1 MSDVRGMRGPSP
13 DDPLDLDGPDDPGGP
28 EGGEGTGG
36 EPGHEPG
43 DEDEPALAR
52 IALGL
57 DGARAAQR
65 GRTAEA
71 RAGFEALWEALGER
85 DVFHRCLVAH
95 YLADLQDDPRA
106 ELAWDRRA
114 LAAADSLSAERAR
127 TYESALQVR
136 AFYPSLHLNLASDHL
151 KLGEPDL
158 AREQLERAVRSLDAL
173 PEDAYSAS
181 IRTAV
186 DELRQRL
193 R

>member
-1 MSDVRGMRGPSP
+1 MSDVRGTRDMSAE
-13 DDPLDLDGPDDPGGP
+13 GP
-28 EGGEGTGG
+28 ERPEGSRGASAGSPRGVSGGE
-36 EPGHEPG
+36 
-43 DEDEPALAR
+43 DESALAR

-57 DGARAAQR
+57 DGVRAAQH

-85 DVFHRCLVAH
+85 DVFHRCVVAH

-106 ELAWDRRA
+106 ELEWDRRA
-114 LAAADSLSAERAR
+114 LAAADSLDADRAR

-136 AFYPSLHLNLASDHL
+136 AFYPSLHLNLASDLL
-151 KLGEPDL
+151 KLGEPAL
-158 AREQLERAVRSLDAL
+158 AREQLEQAVRSLDAL
-173 PEDAYSAS
+173 PEDAHTAG
-181 IRTAV
+181 IRAAV

>member
-1 MSDVRGMRGPSP
+1 MSDVSGMRG
-13 DDPLDLDGPDDPGGP
+13 DPPAGPGGADAP
-28 EGGEGTGG
+28 LTDGEET
-36 EPGHEPG
+36 
-43 DEDEPALAR
+43 ALAR

-57 DGARAAQR
+57 DGVRAAQR

-71 RAGFEALWEALGER
+71 RAGFEELWDELGER
-85 DVFHRCLVAH
+85 DVFHRCVLAH

-106 ELAWDRRA
+106 ELEWDRRA
-114 LAAADSLSAERAR
+114 LAAADSLTAERAR

-173 PEDAYSAS
+173 PEDVYSAG
-181 IRTAV
+181 IRAAV